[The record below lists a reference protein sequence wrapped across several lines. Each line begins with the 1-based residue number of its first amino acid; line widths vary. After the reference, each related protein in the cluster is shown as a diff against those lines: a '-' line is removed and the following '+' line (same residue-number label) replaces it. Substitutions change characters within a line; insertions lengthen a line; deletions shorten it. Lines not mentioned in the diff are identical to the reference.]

1 MLLLIPG
8 MLPRLHLFIVLC
20 LSCATAQAEDTA
32 AGKGTENT
40 AVTPVEIEKEEA
52 RKQVDSESEDPQ
64 SRKTTER
71 QQQAEKTAEPAA
83 ETQQATEAEAD
94 IDQAREEVKSEEEEP
109 RIDREVITEKP
120 AVAEPYEGRIY
131 GSIRLRYRS
140 TEDGSLLGDAGSR
153 LGLEGEYRT
162 SDESWVYARVE
173 AGFNLLDELDT
184 LLSPGGGAGE
194 GQQGDSFFPRL
205 YTVGIDTPVIVAS
218 YGKSWST
225 YYKIS
230 NFTDRFDSA
239 GSSAVGTFNA
249 NTDGGSTGTGRADN
263 VFQTL
268 ALIDFMRE
276 GSRINPFN
284 LNIQFQSSQ
293 PIPGVEGVDYQYAF
307 GLSAVV
313 DSRDDYTLGIAYNRA
328 FIDDVDNAAVQAA
341 GIEGDAEAIL
351 VGARWFDEKR
361 YIGFTAARLL
371 NHEATDL
378 GTYFN
383 GWGSELY
390 ARYRLIKGY
399 WLVAGYN
406 WLTPDEDQVQ
416 AGQYE
421 LLYGIVGLRYSIDE
435 FNRLAYAEMRLDST
449 TTESGENL
457 GNIFTIG
464 IRWDF

>member
-1 MLLLIPG
+1 M
-8 MLPRLHLFIVLC
+8 LC
-20 LSCATAQAEDTA
+20 LSFATALAEDTA
-32 AGKGTENT
+32 VGAGTENT
-40 AVTPVEIEKEEA
+40 VVDQVENEKEEA
-52 RKQVDSESEDPQ
+52 RKQVVSEGEDPQ

-71 QQQAEKTAEPAA
+71 QQQAEGVVQPAA
-83 ETQQATEAEAD
+83 ETEQAPVEEAS

-109 RIDREVITEKP
+109 QIDRKEVTEKP
-120 AVAEPYEGRIY
+120 AVVQPYAGRVY

-140 TEDGSLLGDAGSR
+140 TAQGSIFGDAGSR

-162 SDESWVYARVE
+162 SEDSWAYARVE

-184 LLSPGGGAGE
+184 LLDPGGAAGE

-205 YTVGIDTPVIVAS
+205 YTVGIDTPLIVAS

-293 PIPGVEGVDYQYAF
+293 PIPGVESVNYRYAF
-307 GLSAVV
+307 GLSAVI

-328 FIDDVDNAAVQAA
+328 FIDDLDNAAVQAA
-341 GIEGDAEAIL
+341 GIQGDAEAIL
-351 VGARWFDEKR
+351 LGARWFDEKR
-361 YIGFTAARLL
+361 YIGFSAARLL

-399 WLVAGYN
+399 WLVGGYN
-406 WLTPDEDQVQ
+406 WLTPDEDEVQ
-416 AGQYE
+416 AGEYE
-421 LLYGIVGLRYSIDE
+421 LLYAIVGLRYSIDE
-435 FNRLAYAEMRLDST
+435 FNRLAYAEWRLDST